1 MHFDA
6 ITTTLAKTTETFVVV
21 YLLIILVLYIML
33 IGEKSNYDSFW
44 EEEAI
49 IGRSI
54 TISNSSS
61 SRQV

>member
-21 YLLIILVLYIML
+21 YLLILLVLYLML

-54 TISNSSS
+54 TISSSSS